1 MLCLC
6 GLSQFLG
13 FRQILG
19 FSRFLLIVNYLLIL
33 INWFLKVWMPGLMF
47 LVIRFNFKP
56 FLIFFFLSVTS
67 CCFNLSCSISLH
79 PWFYWNLVNC
89 YVWILGSSLCFFLF
103 LNEFK
108 QKSFFDL
115 LFFFLYIYISLV
127 FKLLNLGYKA

>member
-115 LFFFLYIYISLV
+115 HFFFLYIYISLV

>member
-19 FSRFLLIVNYLLIL
+19 FSGFLLIVNYLLIL
-33 INWFLKVWMPGLMF
+33 DQLILESVNAW
-47 LVIRFNFKP
+47 VIVLSYQIQFQAI
-56 FLIFFFLSVTS
+56 LDFFFLSVTS

-89 YVWILGSSLCFFLF
+89 YVWILRSSLCFFLF

-108 QKSFFDL
+108 QKSFFYL
-115 LFFFLYIYISLV
+115 YFFYIYISLV
-127 FKLLNLGYKA
+127 FKLLNLDYKA

>member
-115 LFFFLYIYISLV
+115 LFFFYVEVWFSSFWI
-127 FKLLNLGYKA
+127 